1 MKIDDAKIKQPPS
14 SRVQSFQPKRLS
26 AFSDINRSEIVYLD
40 ESVLVPYKKQ
50 ARKIFNQEE
59 IEHLAQT
66 IKEHGVRQ
74 PLTVIK
80 EQSDSALYEVVSG
93 ERRLRACRLLSL
105 SKIPCIILTNS
116 DQAEEIALIE
126 NIQRQDLH
134 PLELSDAINQLIL
147 KKNLTQSDV
156 AKKLSISPSTV
167 SELLK
172 LQTIDRGIKDI
183 ILSMNVRG
191 RDELRKVSSMKT
203 IEEQKAYLLSYA
215 QKDST
220 NIEDQEK
227 KEIKPK
233 SIFRINKGNNGFKI
247 QDKSLELLPQQDLKI
262 VKSLLIL
269 MVEKINRMIVE

>member
-14 SRVQSFQPKRLS
+14 SRAQSFQPKRLS
-26 AFSDINRSEIVYLD
+26 AFSDMNRSEIVYLD
-40 ESVLVPYKKQ
+40 ESVLIPYKKQ

-59 IEHLAQT
+59 IEHLAHT

-80 EQSDSALYEVVSG
+80 GQSDSSFYEVVSG

-105 SKIPCIILTNS
+105 SKIPCIILTNI

-147 KKNLTQSDV
+147 KKGWNQSDV

-172 LQTIDRGIKDI
+172 LQIIDKEIKSI
-183 ILSMNVRG
+183 ILKMNVRG
-191 RDELRKVSSMKT
+191 RDELRQLSSMKT
-203 IEEQKAYLLSYA
+203 GDEQKAYLLSYSK
-215 QKDST
+215 KDLINENS
-220 NIEDQEK
+220 QEK
-227 KEIKPK
+227 KELKPK
-233 SIFRINKGNNGFKI
+233 SVFRINKGNNGFKI
-247 QDKSLELLPQQDLKI
+247 QDKSLDFLPQQDLKI
-262 VKSLLIL
+262 IKSLFIL